1 MHKICLVA
9 CLIFNLLYSNFGLKL
24 SGISTLQGV
33 IGMTKAS
40 DRTRLYFW
48 ELRNKIDVVPA
59 VNLLAQKGMVVTFA
73 VDVVDSFVQLAVS
86 QQLSPDPTIPFV
98 MMNGP
103 VRTLYQSL
111 LQEDESFLAELEEKA
126 GLKWAELSLGGV
138 NQSDFNTPELITHTF
153 NRLQADYG
161 THLAKNLQYWWK
173 MPQVRYV
180 PISLVW
186 SSHGYEHITG
196 VTVHNWQQTKQ
207 REAARQ

>member
-1 MHKICLVA
+1 
-9 CLIFNLLYSNFGLKL
+9 
-24 SGISTLQGV
+24 
-33 IGMTKAS
+33 MTKAS
-40 DRTRLYFW
+40 DRTRHYFW

-86 QQLSPDPTIPFV
+86 QQLSPDPAVPFV

-126 GLKWAELSLGGV
+126 GLKWAELPLGSGY
-138 NQSDFNTPELITHTF
+138 QSDFNTPELITHTF
-153 NRLQADYG
+153 NRLQTDYG
-161 THLAKNLQYWWK
+161 TQLAKNLQNWWRRS
-173 MPQVRYV
+173 QEIRYV

-186 SSHGYEHITG
+186 SSHGYEHLTG
-196 VTVHNWQQTKQ
+196 VTVHNWQKTKQ